1 MINIFFRRFI
11 IFLKLI
17 KNIYLILHRKSQP
30 DIFHFVN
37 KVITPIETKMQT
49 NLNVRNIS
57 LKKVLLSTALT
68 FGALTLA
75 QANSTKNQI
84 KEELNFK
91 IEISD
96 LKELPSITLVDKNL
110 RVVAEFYGDPAA
122 VKDQFDVTFQSAEL
136 LSKHNNRSIYLA
148 VSK

>member
-1 MINIFFRRFI
+1 
-11 IFLKLI
+11 
-17 KNIYLILHRKSQP
+17 
-30 DIFHFVN
+30 
-37 KVITPIETKMQT
+37 MQT

>member
-1 MINIFFRRFI
+1 
-11 IFLKLI
+11 
-17 KNIYLILHRKSQP
+17 
-30 DIFHFVN
+30 
-37 KVITPIETKMQT
+37 MQT

-68 FGALTLA
+68 FGALTFA
-75 QANSTKNQI
+75 QANSTENQI
-84 KEELNFK
+84 KEELNYK

-110 RVVAEFYGDPAA
+110 RVVAEFYGDQEA
-122 VKDQFDVTFQSAEL
+122 VKDQFEATFQSAEL